1 MRGFRLT
8 PALMLA
14 VLATGAITADQSFPS
29 DSELRRLVTLSRHG
43 SRAPN
48 DVVKVTCPRN
58 KANLDAYKVP
68 LTQLTEIGMKQLQD
82 VGEHIRDTYMV
93 DEPHR
98 EEAFLS
104 RSLNGVNHSHFEAY
118 FRADAA
124 TRCSQSATAVGY
136 GLYPDGTGPQGFPRQ
151 PVPITMQLVENEHAF
166 AAPKGP
172 CRSTL
177 DEDLAEYAET
187 RAPELF
193 AQYRDVL
200 DQLGEVCGVAVE
212 DIPNLPDGE
221 DVVLGVK
228 DLADMFV
235 FDRDEGLPLTEGMT
249 VEAREKLE
257 QLAFTNLMERYY
269 STDREITYW
278 VGGFSDLLLNTL
290 QEGAISTAPSPAE
303 YRYFSFHGHR
313 ELLHGLGMMLG
324 WEFHFKGLPTA
335 LNVSSLHPGTTM
347 FFELR
352 ARKLTT
358 EETEKQSEAK
368 ETYFVRTYMWSPYT
382 EREQIKLTKCSVADC
397 PLDEFNQ
404 IITNHIAKTGTW
416 ETICNYHK
424 PTLGQDEAPL
434 TQGAVVENNH
444 GFAGCSF
451 VTVIGIAMVVG
462 LALAAFKVYTAR
474 RRGYTMVG

>member
-1 MRGFRLT
+1 MVRAFRLAS
-8 PALMLA
+8 ALMLA
-14 VLATGAITADQSFPS
+14 SS
-29 DSELRRLVTLSRHG
+29 SERR
-43 SRAPN
+43 
-48 DVVKVTCPRN
+48 VKVTCPRN

-68 LTQLTEIGMKQLQD
+68 LTQLTEIGMKQLQA
-82 VGEHIRDTYMV
+82 VGEHIRHTYMV
-93 DEPHR
+93 DEPQH

-136 GLYPDGTGPQGFPRQ
+136 GLYPDGTGPNGFPHQ

-172 CRSTL
+172 CKSTL
-177 DEDLAEYAET
+177 DADLAVYAET

-193 AQYRDVL
+193 DQYRDVL
-200 DQLGEVCGVAVE
+200 DQL
-212 DIPNLPDGE
+212 
-221 DVVLGVK
+221 VVLGVK

-235 FDRDEGLPLTEGMT
+235 FDRDEGLPLPEGMT

-278 VGGFSDLLLNTL
+278 
-290 QEGAISTAPSPAE
+290 

-358 EETEKQSEAK
+358 EEAQKQPEAK
-368 ETYFVRTYMWSPYT
+368 EAYF
-382 EREQIKLTKCSVADC
+382 REQIKLTKCSVADC
-397 PLDEFNQ
+397 PLDEFSN
-404 IITNHIAKTGTW
+404 IISNHIASTGTW

-424 PTLGQDEAPL
+424 PAWVKGP
-434 TQGAVVENNH
+434 GVEGNH
-444 GFAGCSF
+444 GFARCSF
-451 VTVIGIAMVVG
+451 LTVIGLAMMVG
-462 LALAAFKVYTAR
+462 LALAAFKVYSAR
-474 RRGYTMVG
+474 RRGYTM